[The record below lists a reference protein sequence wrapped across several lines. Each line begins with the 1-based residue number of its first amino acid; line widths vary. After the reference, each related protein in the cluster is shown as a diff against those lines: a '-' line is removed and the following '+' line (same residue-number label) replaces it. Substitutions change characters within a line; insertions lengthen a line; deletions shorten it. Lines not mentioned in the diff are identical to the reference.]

1 MKPEVAA
8 APTKFD
14 NVREGLAPPVIG
26 ICTDFNGGR
35 SKPLPYGS
43 SHVVGLNSESCQ
55 GSLLMELS
63 PQATEG
69 VKLIKVK
76 SNSNKKDPA
85 AAGSFLPP
93 HPPRSR
99 DLIFLFTQCVKAWRG
114 NDRRFPHIFITRRG
128 TFPNLGRLTGS
139 YLPSITVKKAKRSC
153 F

>member
-43 SHVVGLNSESCQ
+43 SHVVGLSSESCQ
-55 GSLLMELS
+55 GSLLRELS

-69 VKLIKVK
+69 VKDKI
-76 SNSNKKDPA
+76 
-85 AAGSFLPP
+85 
-93 HPPRSR
+93 
-99 DLIFLFTQCVKAWRG
+99 
-114 NDRRFPHIFITRRG
+114 
-128 TFPNLGRLTGS
+128 
-139 YLPSITVKKAKRSC
+139 AKI
-153 F
+153 

>member
-43 SHVVGLNSESCQ
+43 SHVGGLNSESGQ
-55 GSLLMELS
+55 GSRLMELS

-85 AAGSFLPP
+85 AAGSF
-93 HPPRSR
+93 
-99 DLIFLFTQCVKAWRG
+99 
-114 NDRRFPHIFITRRG
+114 
-128 TFPNLGRLTGS
+128 
-139 YLPSITVKKAKRSC
+139 
-153 F
+153 